1 MIHISCVAMVEEI
14 DESVWLKQL
23 EHLCEKGF
31 PQAHF
36 QMGQYLCEN
45 GSFSEAFDSFSRG
58 TEVGSKESQYQVGV
72 MLFEGLGT
80 EQNSKRGIELMMK
93 LADTADPATKHLR
106 PNAQFH
112 VGKAF
117 YEGYGVWPNSK
128 KLEFPFSVCI
138 FLFSICL
145 EQLSTG
151 S

>member
-1 MIHISCVAMVEEI
+1 MVEEI

-23 EHLCEKGF
+23 EHLCEEDF

-45 GSFSEAFDSFSRG
+45 GSFSEAFDSFLRG

-80 EQNSKRGIELMMK
+80 EQDSKRGIELMMK
-93 LADTADPATKHLR
+93 LADTTDPATEHLR

-112 VGKAF
+112 IGRAF
-117 YEGYGVWPNSK
+117 YEGYGVWPNFK
-128 KLEFPFSVCI
+128 KLELSI
-138 FLFSICL
+138 FCVYIFYFYFICL
-145 EQLSTG
+145 EQLSIG